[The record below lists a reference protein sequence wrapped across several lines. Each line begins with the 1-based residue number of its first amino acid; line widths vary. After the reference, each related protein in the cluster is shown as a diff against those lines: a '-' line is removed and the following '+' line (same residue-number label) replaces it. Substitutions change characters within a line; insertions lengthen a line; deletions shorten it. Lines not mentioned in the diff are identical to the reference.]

1 MFHTSGRERGASGN
15 TAEVGPLR
23 RHTGL
28 SMASLFAGIGGF
40 DRAFEF
46 VNAKIV
52 AHCEIDPFC
61 RAILSR
67 HWPNVSLFKDIRE
80 IVPDMFPQADV
91 WTAGFPCQ
99 DVSLA
104 RGNHG
109 RNGLNGHHTSLFFE
123 LIRLIEAKLPKVIL
137 LENVVGLLNSHKG
150 RDFAIILRELTKHGY
165 AVGWRVLNARY
176 FGIPQSRSR
185 IFMVAWRGDY
195 QRALTSLFE
204 DTPGAKVG
212 PERAG
217 FLAPHTHDKTGA
229 IVPEI
234 AYCLAA
240 TSGRHTGN
248 DWARSYISYED
259 RVRRPTPSESER
271 LQGFP
276 AGWTIPSDGYRVPA
290 RGLDSERYR
299 AIGNAVA
306 VPVVRWIAERIAPAL
321 SQRSERCPGGDF
333 VAQCI
338 ELAPDLGRRT
348 EILHFNEIMHDID
361 TGTFAYRWKGCGV
374 AWGNN
379 IVEGATAPAPSSLI
393 PSRFVDL
400 LDDHVSENR
409 YFLTPNAAAGMLRRA
424 DAVGRTF
431 FPPMRAA
438 LETMVE
444 AAETVLNAG
453 KSSATGPRQ
462 ATGEKVAQIRVRSP
476 RSVQQG
482 ATRSTGQRSGGLVR
496 VAN

>member
-1 MFHTSGRERGASGN
+1 
-15 TAEVGPLR
+15 
-23 RHTGL
+23 
-28 SMASLFAGIGGF
+28 LFAGIGGF

-46 VNAKIV
+46 AGAKIV

-61 RAILSR
+61 RAVLRR
-67 HWPNVSLFKDIRE
+67 HWPKVALFEDIKK
-80 IVPDMFPQADV
+80 IVPDEFPTADI

-109 RNGLNGHHTSLFFE
+109 RNGLNGNHTSLFFE
-123 LIRLIEAKLPKVIL
+123 LIDLIEAKRPRVIL

-150 RDFAIILRELTKHGY
+150 CDFAIILRELTKHGY
-165 AVGWRVLNARY
+165 AVSWRVLNARY

-185 IFMVAWRGDY
+185 VFMVAWRGDY
-195 QRALTSLFE
+195 RRALASLFE
-204 DTPGAKVG
+204 RATGAKIG
-212 PERAG
+212 SERAG
-217 FLAPHTHDKTGA
+217 FITPYTHEKTGA

-248 DWARSYISYED
+248 DWARSYVSYKD

-276 AGWTIPSDGYRVPA
+276 PGWTIPGNDYRVPA

-306 VPVVRWIAERIAPAL
+306 VPVVRWIAERIAKAAV
-321 SQRSERCPGGDF
+321 QANGKARGRTDF
-333 VAQCI
+333 AVECVQ
-338 ELAPDLGRRT
+338 LAPDLRKHT
-348 EILHFNEIMHDID
+348 ETLRFDDIMEDVES
-361 TGTFAYRWKGCGV
+361 GKFAYRWKGCGI
-374 AWGNN
+374 AWGND
-379 IVEGATAPAPSSLI
+379 IVEGATAPAPSKTL

-400 LDDHVSENR
+400 LDPEVPESR

-424 DAVGRTF
+424 EAVGRTF
-431 FPPMRAA
+431 FPPMRTA
-438 LETMVE
+438 LENMVDR
-444 AAETVLNAG
+444 AESVVKGAV
-453 KSSATGPRQ
+453 SAATGPRK
-462 ATGEKVAQIRVRSP
+462 AAGEKVAQVSVRSP
-476 RSVQQG
+476 SPNQRRHIEPASAG
-482 ATRSTGQRSGGLVR
+482 AGRALR
-496 VAN
+496 VAH